1 MGDTVPQSAQS
12 GGGEL
17 VQGVPPHLV
26 PLPPHVEDDRAAQ
39 QLVGH
44 DQEGGGRVER
54 SLGGRA
60 QLILLHLTRSSLN
73 IKLGWGG
80 LDACLAFLFIYK
92 YKHAIHHNYPAI

>member
-26 PLPPHVEDDRAAQ
+26 SLPSHVKDDGAAQ

-44 DQEGGGRVER
+44 DQEGGGRLEGT
-54 SLGGRA
+54 LGGGG
-60 QLILLHLTRSSLN
+60 QVVLLRLTIEFKLVLSRSTR
-73 IKLGWGG
+73 
-80 LDACLAFLFIYK
+80 
-92 YKHAIHHNYPAI
+92 